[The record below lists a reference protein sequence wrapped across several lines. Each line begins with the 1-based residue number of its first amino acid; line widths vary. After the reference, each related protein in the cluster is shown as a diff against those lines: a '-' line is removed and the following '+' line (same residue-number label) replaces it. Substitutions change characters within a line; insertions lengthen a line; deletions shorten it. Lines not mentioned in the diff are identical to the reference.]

1 MNVGSAT
8 RILTFP
14 NSFFPTRVVIV
25 SLYLDVTNYITMGM
39 FVQKNNY
46 GGCGWWELCCQ
57 GVDKI
62 VEKIQIILEKLLAT
76 PKKKERKH

>member
-1 MNVGSAT
+1 M
-8 RILTFP
+8 RIDLAKVNFSDFIIGFAYYECRECYKNTNFP

-46 GGCGWWELCCQ
+46 GGCG
-57 GVDKI
+57 
-62 VEKIQIILEKLLAT
+62 
-76 PKKKERKH
+76 